1 MKKFFFSLITAMLFS
16 VFAYAEE
23 PEVMGIYAWADG
35 DSTCYKLSDV
45 PKVTY
50 DEGAAVLT
58 IGGKEQLR
66 VQLTDGAQLKIT
78 YGVYIDEPTAIE
90 GTEQRPVQAVQQNG
104 KYIRGGR
111 LVIIKDGKMYDAN
124 GVKIQ

>member
-1 MKKFFFSLITAMLFS
+1 MKKFFFSLITAMSLS

-35 DSTCYKLSDV
+35 DSTCYKLSEM

-58 IGGKEQLR
+58 ICGKEQLR